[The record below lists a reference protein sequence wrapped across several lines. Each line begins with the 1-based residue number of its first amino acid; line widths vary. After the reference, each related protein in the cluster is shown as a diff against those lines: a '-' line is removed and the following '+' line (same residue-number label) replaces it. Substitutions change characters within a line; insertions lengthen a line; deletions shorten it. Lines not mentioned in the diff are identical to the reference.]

1 MLALFAALLLAQAAN
16 TASPARP
23 ASSDA
28 CEALAREA
36 VAARDAGRLDEAL
49 AFYTKALKL
58 RPQWD
63 DGLWNAGSIAYDR
76 DKYAAGRIPYVMTIS
91 ASAIPAGE
99 YEIKAT
105 TKQGDTSAQT
115 QTQVRMQ

>member
-1 MLALFAALLLAQAAN
+1 MPALFAALLLAQAASAA
-16 TASPARP
+16 ASARP
-23 ASSDA
+23 VSADA
-28 CEALAREA
+28 FDALARDA

-49 AFYTKALKL
+49 ALYTKALKL

-105 TKQGDTSAQT
+105 
-115 QTQVRMQ
+115 